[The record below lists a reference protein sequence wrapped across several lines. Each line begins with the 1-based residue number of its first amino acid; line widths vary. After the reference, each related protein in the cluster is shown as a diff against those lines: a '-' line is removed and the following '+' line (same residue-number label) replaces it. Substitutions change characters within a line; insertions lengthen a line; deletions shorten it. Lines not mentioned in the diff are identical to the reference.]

1 MYYMSSWANR
11 GIFSK
16 RNISNIPD
24 GLRPTIVTR
33 AERPEVIQ
41 SEAYQAK
48 QENEVIYPSGSND
61 DDHSLPEI
69 NAYARPSYLSRRV
82 DMTPSPNAIELRHN
96 DKSYVFVILRNIRTT
111 RDNELWMSSYQSIRK
126 FYTNKIVIIDDN
138 STINTVN
145 GKLINTEII
154 QSEYNGAGE
163 ILPYYYFLINKW
175 ADTMI
180 FFHDSMF
187 LNRPF
192 TSVELD
198 SAVRFH
204 WHFDISEVRDTR
216 KIGTYISMLSNYDAL
231 LEFATQPDSVW
242 KGCFGGASII
252 DLGIVQQ
259 LEESYSFFSKL
270 AMSMRSRKD
279 RETFERLLGIALYH
293 NNLLGDSI
301 SNFGNIVTYPGA
313 FESQITTPEQGAY
326 AISQK
331 GYNSAIIKVWRG
343 R

>member
-1 MYYMSSWANR
+1 MSSWANR
-11 GIFSK
+11 GILSK
-16 RNISNIPD
+16 RNLSQIPE

-33 AERPEVIQ
+33 AQRPEVIQ
-41 SEAYQAK
+41 SEAYQVK
-48 QENEVIYPSGSND
+48 EENEIIYPSGSND
-61 DDHSLPEI
+61 YDKSLPEI
-69 NAYARPSYLSRRV
+69 NAYSRPSYLSRKV

-96 DKSYVFVILRNIRTT
+96 DKSYVFVILRNIRMT
-111 RDNELWMSSYQSIRK
+111 RDNDLWMSSYQSIRK
-126 FYTNKIVIIDDN
+126 FYTNKIIIIDDN

-145 GKLINTEII
+145 GRLVNTEII

-163 ILPYYYFLINKW
+163 ILPYYYFLTQKW

-180 FFHDSMF
+180 FLHDSMF

-198 SAVRFH
+198 GAVRFH
-204 WHFDISEVRDTR
+204 WHFDNTEIRDSR
-216 KIGTYISMLSNYDAL
+216 KIGTYISMLSNYDTL
-231 LEFATQPDSVW
+231 LEFANQPESLW

-252 DLGIVQQ
+252 DLSIIQQ

-270 AMSMRSRKD
+270 VMSIRSRKD
-279 RETFERLLGIALYH
+279 RETFERLLGIVLYQQQ
-293 NNLLGDSI
+293 LIGESM
-301 SNFGNIVTYPGA
+301 SNFGNIITYPGA
-313 FESQITTPEQGAY
+313 FESQITTPDQGAY

>member
-11 GIFSK
+11 GILTK
-16 RNISNIPD
+16 RNLSQIPE
-24 GLRPTIVTR
+24 GLRPTIITR
-33 AERPEVIQ
+33 AQRPEVLI
-41 SEAYQAK
+41 SESFQK
-48 QENEVIYPSGSND
+48 KEENEIIYPSGSD
-61 DDHSLPEI
+61 DKSLPEI
-69 NAYARPSYLSRRV
+69 NAYVRPSYLSRKV
-82 DMTPSPNAIELRHN
+82 DMSPSPNAIELRHN
-96 DKSYVFVILRNIRTT
+96 DKSYIFVILRNIRMT
-111 RDNELWMSSYQSIRK
+111 RDNDLWMSSYQSIRK
-126 FYTNKIVIIDDN
+126 FYTNKIIIIDDN

-145 GKLINTEII
+145 GKLVNAEVI

-163 ILPYYYFLINKW
+163 ILPYYYFLMNKW

-198 SAVRFH
+198 GRVRFH
-204 WHFDISEVRDTR
+204 WHFENSEIRDSR
-216 KIGTYISMLSNYDAL
+216 KIGTYLSMLTNYDSL
-231 LEFATQPDSVW
+231 LEFASHPDSVW

-252 DLGIVQQ
+252 DLTIVEQ
-259 LEESYSFFSKL
+259 LENSYSFFSNL
-270 AMSMRSRKD
+270 VMSIRSRKD
-279 RETFERLLGIALYH
+279 RETFERLLGIVLYH
-293 NNLLGDSI
+293 DKLLGESI
-301 SNFGNIVTYPGA
+301 SNFGNIVDYPGS

>member
-16 RNISNIPD
+16 RNLNQIPE
-24 GLRPTIVTR
+24 GLRPTIITR
-33 AERPEVIQ
+33 AQRPEVLI
-41 SEAYQAK
+41 SESFQWK
-48 QENEVIYPSGSND
+48 EENEIIYPSGSDNNE
-61 DDHSLPEI
+61 LPEI

-82 DMTPSPNAIELRHN
+82 DMSPSPNAIELRHN
-96 DKSYVFVILRNIRTT
+96 DKSYVFIILRNIRMT
-111 RDNELWMSSYQSIRK
+111 RDNDLWMSSYQSIRK
-126 FYTNKIVIIDDN
+126 FYTNKIIIIDDN

-145 GKLINTEII
+145 GKLVNAEVI

-163 ILPYYYFLINKW
+163 ILPYYYFLKNKW

-187 LNRPF
+187 LHRPF

-198 SAVRFH
+198 GAVRFH
-204 WHFDISEVRDTR
+204 WHFENSEIRDSR
-216 KIGTYISMLSNYDAL
+216 KIGTYVSMLTNYEAL

-252 DLGIVQQ
+252 DLAIVEQ
-259 LEESYSFFSKL
+259 LDNSYSFFSNL
-270 AMSMRSRKD
+270 VMSIRTRKD
-279 RETFERLLGIALYH
+279 RETFERLLGIVLYH
-293 NNLLGDSI
+293 DKLLGESI
-301 SNFGNIVTYPGA
+301 SNFGNIVDYPGS
-313 FESQITTPEQGAY
+313 FESQISTPDQGAH

-331 GYNSAIIKVWRG
+331 GYHSAIIKVWRG

>member
-16 RNISNIPD
+16 RNLTQIPE
-24 GLRPTIVTR
+24 GLRPKIITR
-33 AERPEVIQ
+33 AQRPEVLI
-41 SEAYQAK
+41 SESFQQK
-48 QENEVIYPSGSND
+48 QENEIIYPSGSKD

-82 DMTPSPNAIELRHN
+82 DMSPSPNAIELRHN
-96 DKSYVFVILRNIRTT
+96 DKSYVFVILRNIRVT
-111 RDNELWMSSYQSIRK
+111 RDNDLWMSSYQSIRK
-126 FYTNKIVIIDDN
+126 FYTNKIIIIDDN
-138 STINTVN
+138 SSINTVN
-145 GKLINTEII
+145 GKIVNAEVI

-163 ILPYYYFLINKW
+163 ILPYYYFLMNKW

-198 SAVRFH
+198 GAVRFH
-204 WHFDISEVRDTR
+204 WHFDNTNYDSR
-216 KIGTYISMLSNYDAL
+216 KIGTYLSMLSNHDTL
-231 LEFATQPDSVW
+231 LEFINQPDSKW
-242 KGCFGGASII
+242 NGCFGGASII
-252 DLGIVQQ
+252 DLSIVQQ
-259 LEESYSFFSKL
+259 LEDTYSFFSKL
-270 AMSMRSRKD
+270 VMSIRNRKD
-279 RETFERLLGIALYH
+279 RETFERLLGVVLYH
-293 NNLLGDSI
+293 NHLIGDSA
-301 SNFGNIVTYPGA
+301 SNFGNILKYPGA
-313 FESQITTPEQGAY
+313 FESQITTPDQGAH

-331 GYNSAIIKVWRG
+331 GYHSAIIKVWRG

>member
-1 MYYMSSWANR
+1 MSSWANR
-11 GIFSK
+11 GILSK
-16 RNISNIPD
+16 RNLSQIPE

-33 AERPEVIQ
+33 AQRPEVIQ
-41 SEAYQAK
+41 SEAYQVK
-48 QENEVIYPSGSND
+48 EENEIIYPSGSND
-61 DDHSLPEI
+61 YDKSLPEI
-69 NAYARPSYLSRRV
+69 NAYSRPSYLSRKV

-96 DKSYVFVILRNIRTT
+96 DKSYVFVILRNIRMK
-111 RDNELWMSSYQSIRK
+111 RDNDLWMSSYQSIRK
-126 FYTNKIVIIDDN
+126 FYTNKIIIIDDN

-145 GKLINTEII
+145 GRLVNTEII

-163 ILPYYYFLINKW
+163 ILPYYYFLTQKW

-180 FFHDSMF
+180 FLHDSMF

-198 SAVRFH
+198 GAVRFH
-204 WHFDISEVRDTR
+204 WHFDNTEIRDSR
-216 KIGTYISMLSNYDAL
+216 KIGTYISMLSNYDTL
-231 LEFATQPDSVW
+231 LEFANQPESLW

-252 DLGIVQQ
+252 DLSIIQQ

-270 AMSMRSRKD
+270 VMSIRSRKD
-279 RETFERLLGIALYH
+279 RETFERLLGIVLYQQQ
-293 NNLLGDSI
+293 LIGESM
-301 SNFGNIVTYPGA
+301 SNFGNIITYPGA
-313 FESQITTPEQGAY
+313 FESQITTPDQGAY